1 MCDTPQ
7 FRCQFSDCCY
17 QSYAFNRML
26 QHTWD
31 KHSLA
36 PGFKFRCN
44 ISDCPRT
51 YKNLQSFRRHLKA
64 VHKWFYQIHYNVP
77 EKSDNI
83 NTSNLTVIDDEAVKM
98 NVDDISDVENNE
110 INYDNVVASFLLELR
125 HKYGITTDCTCFVS
139 DQMRENLR
147 LDRKH
152 LAKQLTDSLAEIMM
166 VLVLIMNQSKF
177 F

>member
-44 ISDCPRT
+44 IVIAPEHTKICS
-51 YKNLQSFRRHLKA
+51 HLGGISRQ
-64 VHKWFYQIHYNVP
+64 FINGFTRFITMYQKKV
-77 EKSDNI
+77 
-83 NTSNLTVIDDEAVKM
+83 
-98 NVDDISDVENNE
+98 
-110 INYDNVVASFLLELR
+110 
-125 HKYGITTDCTCFVS
+125 TT
-139 DQMRENLR
+139 
-147 LDRKH
+147 
-152 LAKQLTDSLAEIMM
+152 
-166 VLVLIMNQSKF
+166 LIQAT
-177 F
+177 

>member
-1 MCDTPQ
+1 
-7 FRCQFSDCCY
+7 
-17 QSYAFNRML
+17 
-26 QHTWD
+26 
-31 KHSLA
+31 
-36 PGFKFRCN
+36 
-44 ISDCPRT
+44 
-51 YKNLQSFRRHLKA
+51 
-64 VHKWFYQIHYNVP
+64 
-77 EKSDNI
+77 
-83 NTSNLTVIDDEAVKM
+83 M

-139 DQMRENLR
+139 DQKRENLR